1 VFPLALSIVT
11 SFMSAITVLGVPG
24 DVPASNTA
32 YVWFLLT
39 FTIVCA
45 LTALVYV
52 PVFYNMEIK
61 STYEYLNRRFGNTTR
76 LMGVVAFLVQTAL
89 YLGIVIYAP
98 ALALSKTT
106 GLNLWGVVVGTGIVC
121 IIYTTLGG
129 MKAVIWTGVF
139 QALVMFGGFFA
150 IIIFGCYDMGWG
162 EIWRI
167 NKEEHRLD
175 IWDFSTDIRQK
186 HTFWTIL
193 FAGQMV
199 WLSLYATSQAQVQ
212 RYMSSKTLKDAQLAI
227 GINIVGLWFINAAAL
242 ACGMV
247 IFAFWYRCDPIAMGR
262 ITGTDQYL
270 PYFVVSKLSHLWGVA
285 GLHVSSVYAGSL
297 STVSSGINAMA
308 MCTMEDFIKPYKTLS
323 DQQQKNI
330 SMILVIV
337 YGSLSILIAW
347 LASVLGPVLQAALS
361 ILGILGGPL
370 VAVFTMGI
378 VFPFANQKGAICGSV
393 AGVAFGW
400 VIFGFSKAD
409 PKSSI
414 LKSYIPPHVDF
425 AQCNGNWTNDIDHYL
440 DQNDVRTSDLDDFLK
455 TARGGEAA
463 CAADSSDMRYYC
475 GWYENEINELNEEGI
490 WERVYHMS
498 YLYLSMFCF
507 VISMVIGLAVSAAT
521 GGLQEDYRKSHS
533 KEMFNTFF
541 PTSYYCDEEDKSID
555 KEEDIEFIQT
565 SKPF

>member
-1 VFPLALSIVT
+1 MKAFKGIDYAKDSTWWEIVKQSSNTMGLADWLVFAFCLGFPMAVGVYFMMQAKRAAAKNPGGAMEEYMMASKSAEVLPLALSIVT

-39 FTIVCA
+39 FTSVCA

-61 STYEYLNRRFGNTTR
+61 STYEYLNRRFGNAMR

-150 IIIFGCYDMGWG
+150 IIIFGCYDMGWD

-167 NKEEHRLD
+167 NQEEHRLD
-175 IWDFSTDIRQK
+175 IWDFSFDIRQK

-227 GINIVGLWFINAAAL
+227 GINVVGLWFINAAAL

-247 IFAFWYRCDPIAMGR
+247 IFGKRKELDKYIM
-262 ITGTDQYL
+262 ISES
-270 PYFVVSKLSHLWGVA
+270 FV
-285 GLHVSSVYAGSL
+285 
-297 STVSSGINAMA
+297 
-308 MCTMEDFIKPYKTLS
+308 
-323 DQQQKNI
+323 
-330 SMILVIV
+330 
-337 YGSLSILIAW
+337 
-347 LASVLGPVLQAALS
+347 
-361 ILGILGGPL
+361 
-370 VAVFTMGI
+370 
-378 VFPFANQKGAICGSV
+378 
-393 AGVAFGW
+393 
-400 VIFGFSKAD
+400 
-409 PKSSI
+409 
-414 LKSYIPPHVDF
+414 
-425 AQCNGNWTNDIDHYL
+425 
-440 DQNDVRTSDLDDFLK
+440 
-455 TARGGEAA
+455 
-463 CAADSSDMRYYC
+463 
-475 GWYENEINELNEEGI
+475 
-490 WERVYHMS
+490 
-498 YLYLSMFCF
+498 
-507 VISMVIGLAVSAAT
+507 
-521 GGLQEDYRKSHS
+521 
-533 KEMFNTFF
+533 
-541 PTSYYCDEEDKSID
+541 
-555 KEEDIEFIQT
+555 
-565 SKPF
+565 